1 MAPSFDH
8 LREADL
14 DDDEFNEDDIDISDL
29 RERFEVQLEQGYDSF
44 VVIDGL
50 PAVTEEQKPKLFKF
64 LLKKL
69 NTVGKTREDLIYMPM
84 GDNGKSLQFAF
95 VEYSSPAEAAAATRQ
110 LDLVPLDKKHIMR
123 VNKFTDIERY
133 GREGRVDETYQPPH
147 IDEFTEKEHL
157 RWWLKDPADRGRDQF
172 VMFRGETVGIYWNNE
187 KDQPEG
193 VIERQHWTETFVQ
206 WSPLGTYL
214 TSVHAQGV
222 QLWGGQSWSRQAR
235 FAHPFVNL
243 VAFSPGEKYIVT
255 WSNRPISIP
264 DEGHPALSV
273 DDHGKNYV
281 IWDIATATPLRSFAN
296 LDPPKTEDGKPPP
309 KMQWPAFKWS
319 ADDKYV
325 ARLTPGQSISV
336 YELPRMNLLDKTSIK
351 IEGVVDFDWAPA
363 TPKRDGVKSYEQL
376 FCYWTP
382 EIGSNPAK
390 VGLMSIPSKQV
401 VRSLNLFSVSDA
413 KLHWQSEAAYLCV
426 KVDRHSKSKKSQ
438 ATTLEIFR
446 IKEKGVPVEV
456 VDTIKDTVINFAWEP
471 KGDRFAIITTTEPV
485 GVTAVPPKTA
495 VSFFC
500 PEKAKGQ
507 QVGNFKHL
515 RTLEKKNHNAIYWS
529 PRGRFVV
536 IATIANQQS
545 SDLDFFDLDFE
556 GEKPEAEKDLTAN
569 LQHMNT
575 GDHYGV
581 TDVEWDPSGRFVAT
595 WASAWKH
602 SMENGYHIYDFRGE
616 ALREEPME
624 KFKQFSWRPRPPTM
638 LTKEE
643 QKAVRKNLREYSR
656 VFEQE
661 DADRGASADLA
672 VVEARRNMLD
682 EWHSW
687 REEVEADTL
696 EEREVLGLPKDPHAP
711 LLEAYTKT
719 LEGLTSEADRVIEE
733 IVEEVLEES
742 EEVLG

>member
-44 VVIDGL
+44 VVVDGL
-50 PAVTEEQKPKLFKF
+50 PPVTEAQKPKLIKF

-69 NTVGKTREDLIYMPM
+69 NSVGRTREDLIHMPI
-84 GDNGKSLQFAF
+84 GDNGESFGFAF

-110 LDLVPLDKKHIMR
+110 LDLVPLDKKFTMR

-147 IDEFTEKEHL
+147 IDEFVQKEHL
-157 RWWLKDPADRGRDQF
+157 RWFLKDPSGRGRDQF
-172 VMFRGETVGIYWNNE
+172 VMYRGDNVGVYWNNE
-187 KDQPEG
+187 KDQPENI
-193 VIERQHWTETFVQ
+193 VERQHWTETFVQ

-222 QLWGGQSWSRQAR
+222 QLWGGQSWTRQAR

-243 VAFSPGEKYIVT
+243 VAFSPNEKYIVT

-264 DEGHPALSV
+264 DEGHPALTI

-281 IWDIATATPLRSFAN
+281 IWDIATAAPLRSFAN
-296 LDPPKTEDGKPPP
+296 IDAPKTDDGKPPP

-325 ARLTPGQSISV
+325 ARLTQGQSISV

-351 IEGVVDFDWAPA
+351 IEGVMDFDWAPA
-363 TPKRDGVKSYEQL
+363 TAKRDSVKTYEQL

-446 IKEKGVPVEV
+446 VKEKGVPVEV

-471 KGDRFAIITTTEPV
+471 KGDRFAIITTTEPA
-485 GVTAVPPKTA
+485 GPTAVAPKTA

-507 QVGNFKHL
+507 HVGNFKHL
-515 RTLEKKNHNAIYWS
+515 RTLDKKNSNAIYWS

-569 LQHMNT
+569 LQQMNT

-616 ALREEPME
+616 ALREEPLE
-624 KFKQFSWRPRPPTM
+624 KFKQFSWRPRPVTM

-643 QKAVRKNLREYSR
+643 QKQVRKNLREYSR

-672 VVEARRNMLD
+672 VVEARRNMLN

-687 REEVEADTL
+687 REEVEEDVE
-696 EEREVLGLPKDPHAP
+696 EERTVLGLPLDPHAA
-711 LLEAYTKT
+711 LLEAYTKS
-719 LEGLTSEADRVIEE
+719 LSGSTSEADRVIEE

-742 EEVLG
+742 EEILA

>member
-1 MAPSFDH
+1 MLDAGRRLD
-8 LREADL
+8 ADPL
-14 DDDEFNEDDIDISDL
+14 S
-29 RERFEVQLEQGYDSF
+29 R
-44 VVIDGL
+44 
-50 PAVTEEQKPKLFKF
+50 
-64 LLKKL
+64 
-69 NTVGKTREDLIYMPM
+69 
-84 GDNGKSLQFAF
+84 FAF

-110 LDLVPLDKKHIMR
+110 LDLVPLDKKHTLR

-157 RWWLKDPADRGRDQF
+157 RWFLKDPSGRGRDQF
-172 VMFRGETVGIYWNNE
+172 VMYKGESVGVYWNNE
-187 KDQPEG
+187 KDQPENI
-193 VIERQHWTETFVQ
+193 VERQHWTETFVQ

-264 DEGHPALSV
+264 DEGHPALSI

-296 LDPPKTEDGKPPP
+296 LDAPKGEEGKPPP

-325 ARLTPGQSISV
+325 ARLTQGQSISV

-351 IEGVVDFDWAPA
+351 IEGVMDFDWAPA
-363 TPKRDGVKSYEQL
+363 TPKRDSIKTYEQL

-390 VGLMSIPSKQV
+390 VGLMSVPSKQV

-446 IKEKGVPVEV
+446 VKEKGVPVEV

-471 KGDRFAIITTTEPV
+471 KGDRFSIITTTEPV

-515 RTLEKKNHNAIYWS
+515 RTLDKKNSNAIYWS

-536 IATIANQQS
+536 IATIANTQS

-575 GDHYGV
+575 ADHYGV

-602 SMENGYHIYDFRGE
+602 SVRQVHIFITMSSMLTYFRWKTVITSTTSGARLCE
-616 ALREEPME
+616 KSLLRSSSSSLGAPG
-624 KFKQFSWRPRPPTM
+624 QRPCLPRRSRRLFARTSESTAASLSKKMLTVARPPTW
-638 LTKEE
+638 LWWRPAATC
-643 QKAVRKNLREYSR
+643 SR
-656 VFEQE
+656 S
-661 DADRGASADLA
+661 GTTG
-672 VVEARRNMLD
+672 ARRLRPT
-682 EWHSW
+682 HLKSV
-687 REEVEADTL
+687 RCS
-696 EEREVLGLPKDPHAP
+696 
-711 LLEAYTKT
+711 AYQRI
-719 LEGLTSEADRVIEE
+719 LMFLC
-733 IVEEVLEES
+733 
-742 EEVLG
+742 